1 MVLRREPQRQAV
13 GFRVTRVWGREKNIL
28 FGVRTTTV
36 ILAVSLGQ
44 GTLTSILAIWVCG
57 VDSSLN
63 SGMEKPCKL
72 RHVS

>member
-1 MVLRREPQRQAV
+1 MVLGREPQRQAV
-13 GFRVTRVWGREKNIL
+13 GLGVTHVWGREKNIL
-28 FGVRTTTV
+28 FGVRTTAV

-72 RHVS
+72 GYIS